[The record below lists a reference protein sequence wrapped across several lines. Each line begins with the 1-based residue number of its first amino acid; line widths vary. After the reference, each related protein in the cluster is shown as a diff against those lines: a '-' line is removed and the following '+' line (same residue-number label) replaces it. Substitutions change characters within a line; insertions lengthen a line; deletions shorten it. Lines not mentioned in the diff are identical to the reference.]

1 VRSPHPLHWSVLGVV
16 AVGGA
21 VGALL
26 RYGLTLGFPDA
37 QDGFPWTIF
46 AVNVVVCFVLALLPA
61 FTVVRRR
68 PLLPPLLGT
77 GVLGGF
83 TTLSTYADQSRALLA
98 SGRVVPAA
106 LYVVGTLAACL
117 AAVLVADRFSSASA
131 RREFDAEEGDL

>member
-1 VRSPHPLHWSVLGVV
+1 VLGVV

-26 RYGLTLGFPDA
+26 RYGLTLAFPDA

-46 AVNVVVCFVLALLPA
+46 AVNVVGCFVLALLPA

-77 GVLGGF
+77 GVLGG
-83 TTLSTYADQSRALLA
+83 
-98 SGRVVPAA
+98 SGRVVAAA